1 MNFEREIMLT
11 PIGVVRTESVG
22 DEVKDKSRL
31 SEILINCE
39 LTQALEGL
47 SEFSH
52 IFVLFWLHEISV
64 KERRRLKVHPRG
76 RQDMPLIGVFATRT
90 NLRYNPIGLT
100 VCELVEVDGNVLTVR
115 GLDAYDGTPV
125 LDVKPLDSWDCP
137 ENIRL
142 PDWWKKLEG
151 ERQQG
156 LLTRKEG

>member
-1 MNFEREIMLT
+1 
-11 PIGVVRTESVG
+11 
-22 DEVKDKSRL
+22 
-31 SEILINCE
+31 
-39 LTQALEGL
+39 
-47 SEFSH
+47 
-52 IFVLFWLHEISV
+52 
-64 KERRRLKVHPRG
+64 
-76 RQDMPLIGVFATRT
+76 MPLIGVFATRT